1 MDRTVEGYLGALR
14 QALAG
19 QDPALVQDAVYDA
32 EEHLRTA
39 LAEAGGAPEAFDAVV
54 EAYGTPEEVAA
65 SYRDA
70 ESALATTMRK
80 PGKARASTNPVARFL
95 GVLVDPAAWGALFYM
110 LLSLATGITYFTIVV
125 TGVSLSVGLS
135 ILIIG
140 IPLALL
146 FLAVVRA
153 VSLVEGRIVEGLLG
167 ERMPRRPR
175 TVGIEGSIWERIKG
189 WLSDHRTW
197 TTMLY
202 MAIQLML
209 GIVYFT
215 VVVTAVAVSA
225 AIAVAPFA
233 QLITGGPVMMFGGV
247 SYLIEPWAFPLFVL
261 AGILGF
267 VLLLWVAKGV
277 GLAHAAYAKALLVGR
292 FEQPTS
298 MQTAGQGGAL

>member
-32 EEHLRTA
+32 EAHLRTA
-39 LAEAGGAPEAFDAVV
+39 LAETGGTPEAFDEVV
-54 EAYGTPEEVAA
+54 EAYGTPEEVAV

-70 ESALATTMRK
+70 ESALA
-80 PGKARASTNPVARFL
+80 STLRRPAPSQAPANPVARFF
-95 GVLVDPAAWGALFYM
+95 GVLIDPAAWGALFYM
-110 LLSLATGITYFTIVV
+110 VLSLVTGVTYFTIVV

-135 ILIIG
+135 VLIIG

-175 TVGIEGSIWERIKG
+175 TVGVEGSIWERIKG
-189 WLSDHRTW
+189 WLSDYRTW

-202 MAIQLML
+202 MGVQLVL

-225 AIAVAPFA
+225 GIAFAPVA
-233 QLITGGPVMMFGGV
+233 QVVTGGPVMMFGGV
-247 SYLIEPWAFPLFVL
+247 AYLIEPWAYPLFVL
-261 AGILGF
+261 AGALGF

-292 FEQPTS
+292 FEQPAS
-298 MQTAGQGGAL
+298 AQVAGQEGTL